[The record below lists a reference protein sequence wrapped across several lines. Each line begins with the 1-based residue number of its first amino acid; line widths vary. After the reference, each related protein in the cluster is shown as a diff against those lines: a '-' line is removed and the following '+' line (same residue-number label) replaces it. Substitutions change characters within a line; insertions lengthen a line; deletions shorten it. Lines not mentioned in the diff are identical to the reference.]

1 MSNRVRRTDAEALLA
16 DRPIADD
23 HAPAFGDV
31 QDFLATMRNDFGAGP
46 APEPRPV
53 LASILDGRRPLRTV
67 AEPAAATPPTS
78 ARPAAWL
85 GRYRRP
91 RPATAPWLGRHRW
104 PRPAAAALA
113 TGTLLFSGLAVAG
126 ALPAPVQRV
135 SANVGASLGV
145 DLPRPSDPAPSP
157 AHISPRTGPTGEK
170 AVVPTTSAVSPSLTR
185 PITGVSG
192 AAPAVP
198 IVPSLRLPS
207 GESGLPPVSPL
218 PAPFGADHGGLLP
231 DVPKVPHVV
240 PSP

>member
-67 AEPAAATPPTS
+67 AEPAAATA

-91 RPATAPWLGRHRW
+91 RPAPAPWLGRHRW

-126 ALPAPVQRV
+126 ALPAPAQRV
-135 SANVGASLGV
+135 SADVGATLGF

-157 AHISPRTGPTGEK
+157 AHISPRTGAGRTGNEP
-170 AVVPTTSAVSPSLTR
+170 AVPSTSPANPSLTS
-185 PITGVSG
+185 PITGASG
-192 AAPAVP
+192 AAPPVP
-198 IVPSLRLPS
+198 TVPSLPLRP
-207 GESGLPPVSPL
+207 GRSGLPSVNTP
-218 PAPFGADHGGLLP
+218 PAPLGTGQSGLLSDLP
-231 DVPKVPHVV
+231 EVPRVAA
-240 PSP
+240 SP